1 MKKRF
6 VVPVVAGLIASNLLT
21 YHIAIERATH
31 GLSGVDFARISNLES
46 TIDKYYLGDVDKKA
60 YMTGIMKGIVSS
72 LGDPYSEYMTKEEY
86 ARLSEMTTGSFFGIG
101 VVIGPGEHNL
111 ITIISPIKGSP
122 ADEAGLKSGDQILA
136 VDGEEFTADA
146 MQGAVAKMKG
156 AKGTEVQLKVLTKQG
171 AQKTLRLKRDEIH
184 VNSVESQKI
193 GDLGYIAILEFK
205 ERTGEEFKTAL
216 QELRNQS
223 VKGLVLD
230 LRGNPGG
237 VVDAAVSIADVLL
250 PEGTIV
256 TSKDKEGK
264 ELDHAVSDAEEL
276 GLPLAVLIN
285 GGSASASEIL
295 AGAIR
300 DFHAGILVG
309 EKTFGKGVIQV
320 VQPLP
325 EGEALKLTIAQYFT
339 PSGENIHKKG
349 IAPDVEVTLP
359 EGTQGVGPKFLEEDL
374 QLQRAINL
382 VHERLSDV

>member
-1 MKKRF
+1 MKKRIL
-6 VVPVVAGLIASNLLT
+6 VPVVGALIVSNLLT
-21 YHIAIERATH
+21 YQWAIKRATH

-46 TIDKYYLGDVDKKA
+46 TIDRYYLGEVDKKA

-111 ITIISPIKGSP
+111 ITVISPIKGGP
-122 ADEAGLKSGDQILA
+122 ADKAGLKSGDQILA
-136 VDGEEFTADA
+136 VDGEEFSADA
-146 MQGAVAKMKG
+146 MESAVAKMKG
-156 AKGTEVQLKVLTKQG
+156 EKGTEVELKVLTKQG
-171 AQKTLRLKRDEIH
+171 VQETLRLNRDEIH
-184 VNSVESQKI
+184 INSVESRKI
-193 GDLGYIAILEFK
+193 KDLGYIAIMEFN
-205 ERTGEEFKTAL
+205 ERTAEEFRKAL
-216 QELRNQS
+216 EELRNQS

-237 VVDAAVSIADVLL
+237 VVDAAVSIADTLL

-256 TSKDKEGK
+256 TSKDKQGK
-264 ELDHAVSDAEEL
+264 ELDHPISDAQEL

-285 GGSASASEIL
+285 RGSASASEIL

-359 EGTQGVGPKFLEEDL
+359 EQTHGIGPEHLDEDL
-374 QLQRAINL
+374 QLQRAMNL
-382 VHERLSDV
+382 VQERLSDV